1 MSDSDRTAL
10 LGFLVPTTAPP
21 HEWRAIIGK

>member
-10 LGFLVPTTAPP
+10 LGFLVPVTELPR
-21 HEWRAIIGK
+21 EWRAIIGK